1 VRRARGTAT
10 ALPVAALAAGA
21 LVVGVLGAAPA
32 AGAGATTG
40 TPASTALGAAA
51 GDAVIEKR
59 RLGSSVK
66 GRPIMAYRVG
76 DPGAQV
82 TAVAMS
88 TMHGDEPRT
97 RAILRS
103 IRDGRKVEGIDL
115 WVIPTMNPDGLA
127 RGTRQNARGVD
138 LNRNFPY
145 RWADLDGRYESGRR
159 PASEPETRAVM
170 RFFEAVRP
178 RFVVSFHQPLYGVD
192 VSTPGMATFARRLAR
207 GLDLP
212 RKRFTCGGVCHGTF
226 TQWYINTTGRKA
238 VTVEYGAR
246 PTRHRMQVRAPRQL
260 VRTLGGHY

>member
-1 VRRARGTAT
+1 MRRGRGTA
-10 ALPVAALAAGA
+10 AAGPVAALAAAA
-21 LVVGVLGAAPA
+21 LVVGLPGAPA
-32 AGAGATTG
+32 LGQGAGPAVTT
-40 TPASTALGAAA
+40 ARAAA
-51 GDAVIEKR
+51 SVGEAVVEKR
-59 RLGSSVK
+59 RLGMSVR

-76 DPGAQV
+76 DPDAKV

-97 RAILRS
+97 RAILTS
-103 IRDGRKVEGIDL
+103 IRDGREVKGIDL
-115 WVIPTMNPDGLA
+115 WLIPTMNPDGLA

-138 LNRNFPY
+138 LNRNFPF
-145 RWADLDGRYESGRR
+145 RWADLDGRYESGPR

-178 RFVVSFHQPLYGVD
+178 RFVVSFHQPLHGVD
-192 VSTPGMATFARRLAR
+192 VSTPGMGTFARRLAR

-226 TQWYINTTGRKA
+226 TQWYIHRSGHKA

-246 PTRHRMQVRAPRQL
+246 PTRHRMRVRAPRQL